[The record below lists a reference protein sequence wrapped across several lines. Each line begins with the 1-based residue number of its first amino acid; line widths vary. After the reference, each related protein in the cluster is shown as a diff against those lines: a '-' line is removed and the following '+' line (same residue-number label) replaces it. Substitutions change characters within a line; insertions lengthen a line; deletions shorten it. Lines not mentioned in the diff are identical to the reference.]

1 MKFASIESSETL
13 IRRREGKVEWLMFNR
28 PAARNALT
36 HEMESRLTAIFREI
50 NEDDG
55 VRAVVLTGVA
65 GSKPAFM
72 AGADM
77 GDLKDAATPE
87 SSMQM
92 EAASEEMM
100 TALEQVRAPTI
111 AAMAG
116 ACVGVGAL
124 LAAACDVRIAA
135 PSLRFGFPIART
147 VGNCLSTKNYARLVS
162 VLGPARTKDLIFDPT
177 LLSAPQAA
185 AMGLVREVVLDEDQ
199 LTARAQEIAERL
211 AELAPLTLWATK
223 DSLRRMRDEALPA
236 DVDRDLL
243 LGCYLSADYQEGI
256 AAFLAKRPPLFT
268 GR

>member
-55 VRAVVLTGVA
+55 VRAVVLTGGA

-87 SSMQM
+87 NSMQM

-111 AAMAG
+111 AAI
-116 ACVGVGAL
+116 
-124 LAAACDVRIAA
+124 R
-135 PSLRFGFPIART
+135 
-147 VGNCLSTKNYARLVS
+147 
-162 VLGPARTKDLIFDPT
+162 
-177 LLSAPQAA
+177 Q
-185 AMGLVREVVLDEDQ
+185 
-199 LTARAQEIAERL
+199 
-211 AELAPLTLWATK
+211 
-223 DSLRRMRDEALPA
+223 
-236 DVDRDLL
+236 
-243 LGCYLSADYQEGI
+243 
-256 AAFLAKRPPLFT
+256 
-268 GR
+268 